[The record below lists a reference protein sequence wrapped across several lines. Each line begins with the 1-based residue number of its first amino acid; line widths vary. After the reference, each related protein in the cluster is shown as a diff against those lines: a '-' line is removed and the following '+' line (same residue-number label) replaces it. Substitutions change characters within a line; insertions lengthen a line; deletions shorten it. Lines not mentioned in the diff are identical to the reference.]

1 MTTDSAEKQ
10 RQRDEAYERLRAK
23 KEAETEA
30 DQRKPVI
37 IRLTDVVSEPVQW
50 IWPSWLASGLL
61 TILGGYGGD
70 GKSTLLMS
78 LVATLSRGG
87 MLPDGR
93 RAPAVNTL
101 ILSAEDDPQ
110 YAIKPRLEAHRAD
123 MNRITLLKGTE
134 NGNGK
139 VEWFNIRKDVD
150 AMREVIQAEDIG
162 LVIIDPLSSYMPK
175 ADRNSEGDVR
185 DALMPLQVLMEETRV
200 AVIGVMHVGKAD
212 TQRRAQQ
219 RLLGSTAFTA
229 LARSV
234 WMVHDLPDEHQPDQ
248 EGDIVT
254 VGKRKALGIVKS
266 NYSIAPPALSF
277 SRPLDGALAWH
288 GQSPVSIEECFTEDA
303 KKAAP
308 RTTEAVEW
316 LAEFLKGGSKYA
328 NEVNDAAEDED
339 ISGGTL
345 RIAKR
350 KLKVDVYKDTGPGG
364 RWLWKLPTRSDAPEN
379 VTHIPSSEPDAPES
393 LSPEDVVEARDLA
406 KAMVADDQL
415 RDDTFTAIGDSS
427 VDDPHYLES
436 LRYAVSVF
444 EHTQRQCHT
453 QRRSA

>member
-1 MTTDSAEKQ
+1 VP
-10 RQRDEAYERLRAK
+10 ERR
-23 KEAETEA
+23 
-30 DQRKPVI
+30 PVI
-37 IRLTDVVSEPVQW
+37 VRLTDVVSEPVQW

-87 MLPDGR
+87 VLPDGR
-93 RAPAVNTL
+93 RAPVVNTL

-110 YAIKPRLEAHRAD
+110 YAIKPRLEAHRAEMD
-123 MNRITLLKGTE
+123 RITLLKGAEGAGCRT
-134 NGNGK
+134 
-139 VEWFNIRKDVD
+139 EWFSIRRDIEV
-150 AMREVIQAEDIG
+150 MREVIHAEGIG
-162 LVIIDPLSSYMPK
+162 PVIIDPLSSYMPK
-175 ADRNSEGDVR
+175 ADRNSEGDVK

-200 AVIGVMHVGKAD
+200 GVIGVMHVGKSD

-248 EGDIVT
+248 DGDIVT

-266 NYSIAPPALSF
+266 NYAIAPPSLSF

-288 GQSPVSIEECFTEDA
+288 GQSPVNIEECFTEDA

-316 LAEFLKGGSKYA
+316 LADFLKGGSRYA

-350 KLKVDVYKDTGPGG
+350 RLRIDVYKETGLGG
-364 RWLWKLPTRSDAPEN
+364 RWLWKLPNCPGTPDHVSS
-379 VTHIPSSEPDAPES
+379 IPSSEPNVPES
-393 LSPEDVVEARDLA
+393 LSSEDVVEAKELA
-406 KAMVADDQL
+406 RAMLADDQL
-415 RDDTFTAIGDSS
+415 LAQRE
-427 VDDPHYLES
+427 YL
-436 LRYAVSVF
+436 RG
-444 EHTQRQCHT
+444 
-453 QRRSA
+453 